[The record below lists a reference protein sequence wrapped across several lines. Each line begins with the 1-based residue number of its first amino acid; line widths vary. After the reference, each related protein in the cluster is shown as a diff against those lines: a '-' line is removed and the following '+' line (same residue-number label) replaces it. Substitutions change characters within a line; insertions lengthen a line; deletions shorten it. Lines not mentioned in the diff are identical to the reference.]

1 MKKRLLLFVILLV
14 VGGLHG
20 FAQKD
25 STIQKFPILKAELHL
40 NDSLPALL
48 SKTQKPPLWENRYDW
63 ISYQMKVSVK
73 TEEEDLAFQCFFV
86 NRTDSLIYLNLH
98 KSGIELARMVL
109 TPDSVIAVNKL
120 QKEYFKGDYRIFRAI
135 LGVDLNFWLAQAIL
149 TGSDCTD
156 CSGAYSVVAE
166 EGLLRYIWPQRQCS
180 NMALMQELT
189 ASEAGIIH
197 KNDLTDLQSGSEVV
211 VTYDNPRL
219 ETMNFNPDGDEPRM
233 DTLVIFDGFTLRNES
248 ENTQLKATLSKVKV
262 NVPGPTSVKIP
273 DSFTPIII
281 KIGNKE

>member
-1 MKKRLLLFVILLV
+1 MKKNLLLFVILLV
-14 VGGLHG
+14 VGGLRG
-20 FAQKD
+20 FAQQD
-25 STIQKFPILKAELHL
+25 STTQKFPILKAELRL
-40 NDSLPALL
+40 NDSLPVLL
-48 SKTQKPPLWENRYDW
+48 SQNQKPTLWENHYDW

-149 TGSDCTD
+149 TGSDCTG

-166 EGLLRYIWPQRQCS
+166 EGMLRHIWPQRQCS

-197 KNDLTDLQSGSEVV
+197 KNDLTDLQSGNEVV
-211 VTYDNPRL
+211 VTYDNPHFT
-219 ETMNFNPDGDEPRM
+219 TMDFASEEEITRM